1 MNAIRIE
8 MPKNTRNLLE
18 CFAIRFI
25 NAWLHIMSAVAID
38 MVVSSL
44 EVVGFLVGI
53 AHAKGLLLSI
63 LYSEVPI
70 CSKGLFT
77 QYPSTQRCPFVARV
91 FLLCASNQR
100 CPFVA
105 RVFLLWFHCVRNN
118 ILVKVI
124 RAFSIERSPYGNR
137 ILVE

>member
-70 CSKGLFT
+70 CCKGLFT
-77 QYPSTQRCPFVARV
+77 
-91 FLLCASNQR
+91 LC
-100 CPFVA
+100 
-105 RVFLLWFHCVRNN
+105 L
-118 ILVKVI
+118 
-124 RAFSIERSPYGNR
+124 
-137 ILVE
+137 

>member
-1 MNAIRIE
+1 MDAIRIE

-63 LYSEVPI
+63 PLLRGAHLLQGSFYFVPLIRGAHLLQGSFYFGSIVSEI
-70 CSKGLFT
+70 IYWL
-77 QYPSTQRCPFVARV
+77 R
-91 FLLCASNQR
+91 
-100 CPFVA
+100 
-105 RVFLLWFHCVRNN
+105 
-118 ILVKVI
+118 
-124 RAFSIERSPYGNR
+124 
-137 ILVE
+137 

>member
-1 MNAIRIE
+1 MDAIRIE

-91 FLLCASNQR
+91 FLLW
-100 CPFVA
+100 
-105 RVFLLWFHCVRNN
+105 FLCVRNN